1 MPTTI
6 TLLVLVLVLVLAAPV
21 AAVAAERWAR
31 TRGLDRIRRRVAAE
45 LGTDRVR
52 LAVPARPLLPA
63 LLRAGGTVVEVHAE
77 DVPVG
82 DGAMLRSL
90 AATIPHVRADV
101 GARALTTGLGS
112 FTATVD
118 ERELAALVRLPGIV
132 SRLEIAPD
140 GLRVWTVLGL
150 GVDADVLVHDGALR
164 VIPDP
169 AQLAP
174 LLQLPGVGAFRRAI
188 EGAGLRLELP
198 ALPFDATVEALSFR
212 VGQAVATG
220 HLPAQRFRAR

>member
-1 MPTTI
+1 MVQTAI
-6 TLLVLVLVLVLAAPV
+6 ALLVLVLLTPLG
-21 AAVAAERWAR
+21 AVAGERWAR
-31 TRGLDRIRRRVAAE
+31 TRGLERVRRELSAE
-45 LGTDRVR
+45 LGTASVTM
-52 LAVPARPLLPA
+52 AVPERPLLKA
-63 LLRAGGTVVEVHAE
+63 LLRRDGTRAEVHAD

-101 GARALTTGLGS
+101 AGRALTTGPGT
-112 FTATVD
+112 FTATID

-132 SRLEIAPD
+132 ARLELAAD
-140 GLRVWTVLGL
+140 GPRVWTVLGIA
-150 GVDADVLVHDGALR
+150 VDADVLVHEGALR

-174 LLQLPGVGAFRRAI
+174 LLRLPGIGAFRRTI

-198 ALPFDATVEALSFR
+198 PLPFDATVETLSFG
-212 VGQAVATG
+212 VGQVVATG
-220 HLPAQRFRAR
+220 RFAGRRFPHR

>member
-1 MPTTI
+1 MRTAI
-6 TLLVLVLVLVLAAPV
+6 GLLVLLLVALVAPV
-21 AAVAAERWAR
+21 AAVAAERWAQ
-31 TRGLDRIRRRVAAE
+31 THGLARVRRRVAAE
-45 LGTDRVR
+45 LGTDRVT
-52 LAVPARPLLPA
+52 LAVAERPLLPA

-90 AATIPHVRADV
+90 AATVPHVRADV
-101 GARALTTGLGS
+101 GDRALTTGLGG
-112 FTATVD
+112 FTATID
-118 ERELAALVRLPGIV
+118 ERELGALVRLPGIV
-132 SRLEIAPD
+132 SRLELAAD
-140 GLRVWTVLGL
+140 GLRVWTVLGIA
-150 GVDADVLVHDGALR
+150 VDADVLVHDGALR

-174 LLQLPGVGAFRRAI
+174 LLELPGVGAFRRAI

-212 VGQAVATG
+212 VGQVVATG
-220 HLPAQRFRAR
+220 RLPAQRFRSR